1 MLKINQCLIFTR
13 LRDRERNVMISFS
26 DLFLDSKKSKKPVTL
41 KVQSQSLKEK
51 WKNIK
56 LFQETHLKGKF

>member
-1 MLKINQCLIFTR
+1 MIN
-13 LRDRERNVMISFS
+13 FS

-51 WKNIK
+51 RKNIK
-56 LFQETHLKGKF
+56 LVQETHLKRKF

>member
-1 MLKINQCLIFTR
+1 MFDFYKAERQ
-13 LRDRERNVMISFS
+13 RNVMINFS

-51 WKNIK
+51 RKNIK
-56 LFQETHLKGKF
+56 LVQETHLKRKF